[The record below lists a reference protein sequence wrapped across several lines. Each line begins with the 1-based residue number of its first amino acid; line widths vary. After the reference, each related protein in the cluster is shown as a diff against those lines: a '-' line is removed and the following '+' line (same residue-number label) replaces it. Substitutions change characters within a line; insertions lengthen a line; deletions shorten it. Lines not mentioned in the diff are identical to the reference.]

1 MARVEGGSKDS
12 TPMDFHVH
20 PFGARSRRRAAH
32 GRRRARGVAL
42 IEFALVLPLLL
53 VLTLCVIDV
62 SRAFW
67 IKNVA
72 HQAAREGVRY
82 LVVRSVADSA
92 AVQARVAQVVGS
104 AGVTLDDVDVV
115 GEDANQL
122 MEVHVTVEFNW
133 LYPALFA
140 WLGADYTNPVTLEA
154 VAAMRKEG

>member
-1 MARVEGGSKDS
+1 MVLHAHRLWARC
-12 TPMDFHVH
+12 
-20 PFGARSRRRAAH
+20 RSRRHAARGGRLAH
-32 GRRRARGVAL
+32 GTAL

-82 LVVRSVADSA
+82 LVVRSVDDSLD
-92 AVQARVAQVVGS
+92 VQARVAQIVGS
-104 AGVTLDDVDVV
+104 AGITLDDVDIA
-115 GEDANQL
+115 GEDADQL
-122 MEVHVTVEFNW
+122 MEVRVTVQFNW
-133 LYPALFA
+133 LYPGLFA

-154 VAAMRKEG
+154 TAAMRKEG